1 MIDLKW
7 VEIVRIFL
15 FIIPLLYIAG
25 CGEISL
31 GSKSFYNQGDQD
43 ISTTME
49 AFASQ
54 KSNELKLSFPDMG
67 DALTTTVGLVSNMA
81 TEINPI
87 LSPFGSLAGLA
98 SIPIKMGIK
107 QALVNSGKSSAR
119 SQSVVDRVSVISTC
133 SNIMVLAGVALP
145 VSLLSGIVCAKE
157 YNKFSQD
164 GNAEFKTIKLIN

>member
-7 VEIVRIFL
+7 VETVRVLL

-25 CGEISL
+25 CGEVSL
-31 GSKSFYNQGDQD
+31 GNKSFDNQGDQD
-43 ISTTME
+43 MSTAME
-49 AFASQ
+49 AFVSQ
-54 KSNELKLSFPDMG
+54 DSNELRLSFPDMG

-81 TEINPI
+81 TEINPA
-87 LSPFGSLAGLA
+87 LSPFGNLAGLA

-107 QALVNSGKSSAR
+107 QALVNSGKSPAR
-119 SQSVVDRVSVISTC
+119 SQYLVDRVGVISTC

-164 GNAEFKTIKLIN
+164 GNVEFKAIKLIN